1 MAANVLTTTATI
13 APEFPAAYYKTQFLK
28 EMAKKSVFYEAAM
41 KQPLPPHNGKT
52 VQFRLEVPYTVPAVP
67 AALSEGTP
75 PAPLSPTVNEVL
87 IGIKQYGDYTA
98 VSDLA
103 SFTAVD
109 DIVASEIDKI
119 TRLQHEKIEILSII
133 GLKLASHAVYAADAN
148 GTVPT
153 SMAALTSANVLT
165 SLELRKAVR
174 FLKKKGVEPYYRNG
188 KPYFRCIANPDST
201 FMLQDDDA
209 WRDVST
215 YQNSEA
221 IYNGE
226 IGRLFGCI
234 ITESPFP
241 IDFTAADLIAAA
253 RNLTVKTTL
262 QSEGKT
268 VEIKETITAAEAT
281 ALAGRK
287 VFINGTAHTIASAH
301 AANGT
306 ITTKENV
313 STTDAAANKLITP
326 GEGGALGASVQ
337 GAVVFGAKAFGAVDL
352 EAGSNIVV
360 YANESGGPTDPLHQM
375 RTVGVKI
382 NGFGT
387 GIVNQDHIVM
397 IKTGVA
403 A

>member
-13 APEFPAAYYKTQFLK
+13 SAEFPAKYYKTQMLK
-28 EMAKKSVFYEAAM
+28 ELAKKYVYYQFSM
-41 KQPLPPHNGKT
+41 KQPLPQHNGKN
-52 VQFRLEVPYTVPAVP
+52 VQFRLEVPYNVSATPT
-67 AALSEGTP
+67 ALSEGTP
-75 PAPLSPTVNEVL
+75 PAALSPTVNEVTVP
-87 IGIKQYGDYTA
+87 IYQYGDFTA

-109 DIVASEIDKI
+109 NLVASEIDKI
-119 TRLQHEKIEILSII
+119 TRLQHEKIEMLNVAA
-133 GLKLASHAVYAADAN
+133 LKLATHSVYAAAAN

-153 SMAALTSANVLT
+153 SMATLTSAHVLT
-165 SLELRKAVR
+165 SLEIRKAVR
-174 FLKKKGVEPYYRNG
+174 FLKKKGAEPFYRNG
-188 KPYFRCIANPDST
+188 KPYYMCIANPDST

-215 YQNSEA
+215 YQNSEQ

-226 IGRLFGCI
+226 IGRLFGAI
-234 ITESPFP
+234 IVESPFP
-241 IDFTAADLIAAA
+241 IDFTAANLSADA

-262 QSEGKT
+262 SSAGKT
-268 VEIKETITAAEAT
+268 LEIDETITAADAT

-287 VFINGTAHTIASAH
+287 VFINGTAHTIASAS
-301 AANGT
+301 AAAGT
-306 ITTKENV
+306 ITTTDNV
-313 STTDAAANKLITP
+313 TTADGTDGNLITP
-326 GEGGALGASVQ
+326 GEGGALGASVH
-337 GAVVFGAKAFGAVDL
+337 GAAVFGAKAYGNVEL
-352 EAGSNIVV
+352 EGERNIVV

-382 NGFGT
+382 NGFGAA
-387 GIVNQDHIVM
+387 IVNQDHIVM